1 MEILSHIH
9 AHTHK
14 DTHPEVKWVLVV
26 DVFFSD
32 SGILKKLATRSRLV
46 LMCDRGTILIAQCW
60 YKLYLFSSLS
70 CLFAR

>member
-26 DVFFSD
+26 DVFF
-32 SGILKKLATRSRLV
+32 GQWNLEE
-46 LMCDRGTILIAQCW
+46 
-60 YKLYLFSSLS
+60 
-70 CLFAR
+70 ARYP